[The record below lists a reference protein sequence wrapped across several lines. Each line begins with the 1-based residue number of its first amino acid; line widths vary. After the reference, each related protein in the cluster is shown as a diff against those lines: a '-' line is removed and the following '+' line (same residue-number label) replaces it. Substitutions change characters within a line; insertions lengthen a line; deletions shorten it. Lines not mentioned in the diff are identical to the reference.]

1 MYRAPRQPIKFRCL
15 NTDRENANS
24 DYPVRRL
31 KCVRIAARHPAFVPK
46 IAREVRGVAVGL
58 KTDEVVMTHG
68 WDEALMVWKRSQN
81 LRWWKRD
88 MVKKPNLVAMTEVA
102 KGLG

>member
-15 NTDRENANS
+15 DTDRENANA

-31 KCVRIAARHPAFVPK
+31 KCVPIGARHPAFVPK
-46 IAREVRGVAVGL
+46 IARKVRGVAIGL

-68 WDEALMVWKRSQN
+68 RNEALVVWKRSQN
-81 LRWWKRD
+81 LRRWKRD
-88 MVKKPNLVAMTEVA
+88 MVEKPNLVAMTEVA